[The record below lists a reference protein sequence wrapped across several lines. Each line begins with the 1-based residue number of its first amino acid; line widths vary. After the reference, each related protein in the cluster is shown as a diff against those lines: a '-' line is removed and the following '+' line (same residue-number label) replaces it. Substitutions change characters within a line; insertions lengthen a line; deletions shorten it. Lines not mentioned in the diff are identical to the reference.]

1 MHWEDDTQFESTF
14 NLKTFEFRFTMG
26 YSFFTFQ
33 YSNKLSTIVEPSA
46 FCTLQFSTI
55 VEPTAQKIIII
66 IIVKPLSNLKT
77 VPRIVLIFGTVIQSI
92 IWNKITEPDF

>member
-55 VEPTAQKIIII
+55 VELYAQN
-66 IIVKPLSNLKT
+66 VSNK
-77 VPRIVLIFGTVIQSI
+77 
-92 IWNKITEPDF
+92 

>member
-1 MHWEDDTQFESTF
+1 MQWEDDTKYESTF
-14 NLKTFEFRFTMG
+14 NLKIFEFRFTMG

-55 VEPTAQKIIII
+55 VELYAQNVSK
-66 IIVKPLSNLKT
+66 
-77 VPRIVLIFGTVIQSI
+77 
-92 IWNKITEPDF
+92 

>member
-46 FCTLQFSTI
+46 FCTLQFSPPGGELRL
-55 VEPTAQKIIII
+55 VLL
-66 IIVKPLSNLKT
+66 VCLS
-77 VPRIVLIFGTVIQSI
+77 VG
-92 IWNKITEPDF
+92 

>member
-1 MHWEDDTQFESTF
+1 MHWEDDIQYESTF

-55 VEPTAQKIIII
+55 VEPTAQKI
-66 IIVKPLSNLKT
+66 V
-77 VPRIVLIFGTVIQSI
+77 G
-92 IWNKITEPDF
+92 